1 MKFFSI
7 IFHPILILPWG
18 ILIAFST
25 GGRYEPWEIATA
37 SIPIILQGGTDWGGS
52 CLFAGWMANYL
63 FFSFAAPIYAT
74 VSIPETSE
82 VNFITTLQSIV
93 RKMKWYI
100 FFFLLLGP
108 ITIFQDTIIT
118 PNDHRNL
125 FLFFFVFY
133 TFLIFYIST
142 LLYFK
147 IRYRII
153 FSIIPLLILF
163 LLMSDGITTKAGQ
176 WNVQGVDPEIHV
188 RGIRHQLFLN
198 WHKLCDFIFG
208 DVKTDPLIK
217 IEDFLFSI
225 SKSLSKD

>member
-7 IFHPILILPWG
+7 IFHPILILSWG
-18 ILIAFST
+18 ILIARST

-74 VSIPETSE
+74 VSISETSE
-82 VNFITTLQSIV
+82 VNFITTLQSV
-93 RKMKWYI
+93 VKKMKWYI
-100 FFFLLLGP
+100 
-108 ITIFQDTIIT
+108 
-118 PNDHRNL
+118 
-125 FLFFFVFY
+125 FFVFY

-147 IRYRII
+147 IRYRVV
-153 FSIIPLLILF
+153 FSVIPLLILF

-176 WNVQGVDPEIHV
+176 WNFAGVDPEIHV

-208 DVKTDPLIK
+208 DVKTDYLNK
-217 IEDFLFSI
+217 IENFLFSI
-225 SKSLSKD
+225 SKSRFND

>member
-1 MKFFSI
+1 MGNCHSFNSNHFARKN
-7 IFHPILILPWG
+7 
-18 ILIAFST
+18 
-25 GGRYEPWEIATA
+25 
-37 SIPIILQGGTDWGGS
+37 DWGGS

-74 VSIPETSE
+74 VSISETSE
-82 VNFITTLQSIV
+82 VNFITTLQSV
-93 RKMKWYI
+93 VKKMKWYI
-100 FFFLLLGP
+100 FLLLGP
-108 ITIFQDTIIT
+108 IMIFNDTSIT

-147 IRYRII
+147 IRYRFV
-153 FSIIPLLILF
+153 FSVIPLLILF

-176 WNVQGVDPEIHV
+176 WNFAGVDPEIHV

-208 DVKTDPLIK
+208 DVKTDYLNK
-217 IEDFLFSI
+217 IENFLFSI
-225 SKSLSKD
+225 SKSRFND